1 MKLCQYFCFQADLE
15 AKSADLVKI
24 AGTLQAKE
32 GEIHN
37 HEELLNQ
44 AKGKCQQLEEDYTKL
59 EEKTAADYVR
69 LEIFA

>member
-1 MKLCQYFCFQADLE
+1 M
-15 AKSADLVKI
+15 VKI